1 MSQVQE
7 TKRKVRERKVHY
19 SGHLRMASIF
29 QGVIIVLKLSF
40 YGI

>member
-7 TKRKVRERKVHY
+7 TKRKVRERKLHY
-19 SGHLRMASIF
+19 SVHLRMASIF
-29 QGVIIVLKLSF
+29 QVGKIVLKLSY